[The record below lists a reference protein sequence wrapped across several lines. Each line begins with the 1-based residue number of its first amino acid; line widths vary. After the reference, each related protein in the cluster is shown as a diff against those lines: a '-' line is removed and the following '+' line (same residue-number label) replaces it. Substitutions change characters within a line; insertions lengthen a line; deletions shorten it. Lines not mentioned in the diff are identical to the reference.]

1 MATYTRKAF
10 VSVANILNQYSQE
23 IDEITFTDLVDDF
36 GEMFFGDNP
45 NFDFAKFREAC
56 TK

>member
-10 VSVANILNQYSQE
+10 VSVSNILNQFAHE
-23 IDEITFTDLVDDF
+23 IDETTFSDLVDEF
-36 GEMFFGDNP
+36 GDLFIADNP

-56 TK
+56 VK

>member
-10 VSVANILNQYSQE
+10 VSVSNILNQFANE
-23 IDEITFTDLVDDF
+23 IDEVTFADLVDEF
-36 GEMFFGDNP
+36 GDLFSADNP
-45 NFDFAKFREAC
+45 NFDLIKFREAC

>member
-10 VSVANILNQYSQE
+10 VAVSDILNQFSQE
-23 IDEITFTDLVDDF
+23 IDENTFSDLVD
-36 GEMFFGDNP
+36 EFGDLFASDNS
-45 NFDFAKFREAC
+45 NFNFAKFREAC

>member
-1 MATYTRKAF
+1 MAIYTRKTF
-10 VSVANILNQYSQE
+10 ISVSNILNE
-23 IDEITFTDLVDDF
+23 FVEDIDEITFLDLVEAF
-36 GEMFFGDNP
+36 GDLFYEDNP